1 MVKYFGSKNGYF
13 YKTIN
18 NKNIRISKEEYIKNN
33 KNIKGGRPT
42 RQLRNKPNNSINSFE
57 LQNMPKNKITVIFV
71 GASEKIRTNGSRN
84 NKTGQISDL
93 TDFISINPENNTVIA
108 VDPAHGNDELN
119 HLVDRSGI
127 SVVKM
132 SNPNDVKPN
141 CLNVSYS
148 ESNDFFKGFY
158 PEPRTYYVI
167 LVFYG
172 GINREMPSFNVAESI
187 GIENSF
193 FYDIKNALC
202 LGMSCINIPPN
213 IYDFLTNYRFQLENP
228 VVIPEIDQTLQ
239 NAFYAIYSDL
249 RALYK
254 TIKQKYGVKSKTQ
267 EQILEIF
274 KSLNKINIYTIKEAC
289 DYYEH
294 LKQKYGSSSNRRPK
308 DVNQGIFSKLIYK
321 KYEKMGLLPFFK
333 ERKSSNCNNNNNHN
347 NHNSNNN

>member
-1 MVKYFGSKNGYF
+1 MAKYFVSKNGYF

-18 NKNIRISKEEYIKNN
+18 NKNIRISKEEYVKNN
-33 KNIKGGRPT
+33 KSIKGGGPT
-42 RQLRNKPNNSINSFE
+42 RPLRNKPNNGFE

-71 GASEKIRTNGSRN
+71 GASETKRNNGSRN

-93 TDFISINPENNTVIA
+93 RDFIDINPDNNTVIA
-108 VDPAHGNDELN
+108 VDPAHGNNELN

-148 ESNDFFKGFY
+148 ESKDFFKGFY

-172 GINREMPSFNVAESI
+172 GINREMPSFDVAESI

-202 LGMSCINIPPN
+202 LGMSCFNIPPN

-228 VVIPEIDQTLQ
+228 VVIPEIDQKLQ
-239 NAFYAIYSDL
+239 NAFYAIHCEL

-254 TIKQKYGVKSKTQ
+254 TTKRENYVSRTPDEISK
-267 EQILEIF
+267 ILE
-274 KSLNKINIYTIKEAC
+274 SLKKINIYTIEEAC
-289 DYYEH
+289 DYYKS
-294 LKQKYGSSSNRRPK
+294 LKQTYGSSNGRPK
-308 DVNQGIFSKLIYK
+308 DVNQGMLELLINNE
-321 KYEKMGLLPFFK
+321 YEKMGLLPFFE
-333 ERKSSNCNNNNNHN
+333 ERKNNRNNRNNHN
-347 NHNSNNN
+347 RNNN